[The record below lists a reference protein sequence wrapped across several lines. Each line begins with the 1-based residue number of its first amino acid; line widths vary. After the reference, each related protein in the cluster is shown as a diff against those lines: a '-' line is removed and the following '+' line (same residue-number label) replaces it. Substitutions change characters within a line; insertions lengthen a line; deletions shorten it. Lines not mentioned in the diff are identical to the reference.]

1 MALVQEEPTEAA
13 VRCHSPA
20 KGLAFQA
27 IRWVVSVSEDIEK
40 VSEPTML
47 SCAPPPNNAA
57 CVRFPMSVNCHL
69 KLARAAVR
77 VSCSCWSCAV
87 VRVRSHLEFVLGLV
101 EAKAFGHQ
109 VQAVHHRL
117 LCAEAPSQKQ
127 LL

>member
-1 MALVQEEPTEAA
+1 LPLAGEGLGLPGHEVGGQRERGHREGQRAHYALLRTPNRHQRA
-13 VRCHSPA
+13 
-20 KGLAFQA
+20 
-27 IRWVVSVSEDIEK
+27 SV
-40 VSEPTML
+40 
-47 SCAPPPNNAA
+47 
-57 CVRFPMSVNCHL
+57 CHL
-69 KLARAAVR
+69 KRARAAVR
-77 VSCSCWSCAV
+77 VVSCAV